1 MVEVNKSEVDTMK
14 CAYGKLYLLE
24 NTLRSYIIR
33 KMELVYG
40 PNWFHLAPRLVLKR
54 GAKKDFDKL
63 NLHELE
69 RHYLQSYPEAFKFL
83 PPLFLQ
89 SLHTIYP
96 LRNKIAHSHF
106 LSPPEVEK
114 LLTSAELIIKYIEKK
129 MNSC

>member
-1 MVEVNKSEVDTMK
+1 M
-14 CAYGKLYLLE
+14 CIRQIILIGK
-24 NTLRSYIIR
+24 YI
-33 KMELVYG
+33 KELHNQKDGTGLWSELVSSCSQVS
-40 PNWFHLAPRLVLKR
+40 AER